1 MFLKSGCRYQPFL
14 KWDVGYGRCPRAVL
28 VAALGVSQYSA
39 GLGTADLRVAL
50 AFPSGDA
57 P

>member
-14 KWDVGYGRCPRAVL
+14 KWDVGYGRCSRAVL

-39 GLGTADLRVAL
+39 GLGTAALRVAL
-50 AFPSGDA
+50 AFLSGDA